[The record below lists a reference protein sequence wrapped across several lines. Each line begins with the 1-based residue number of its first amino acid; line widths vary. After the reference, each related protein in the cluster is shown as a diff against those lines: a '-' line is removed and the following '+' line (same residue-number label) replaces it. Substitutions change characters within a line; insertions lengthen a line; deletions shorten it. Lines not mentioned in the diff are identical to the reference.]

1 VHATRW
7 SGSFFTGGIDGAIV
21 HCMCRNLDRCASRG
35 VTPGLIRETPLTDV
49 VDRQTRSRMMAGI
62 RGRDTKPEMVVRSY
76 LHAAGLR
83 FRLHDRRL
91 PGRPDIVLP
100 RYRTVVLVHGCFWH
114 RHPGCR
120 FATTPS
126 SHTDFWSLKFT
137 QNVQRDA
144 AKSKALESAEWNVL
158 TIWECETRE
167 VTLLDELFWR
177 IVSGPHHSS

>member
-1 VHATRW
+1 M
-7 SGSFFTGGIDGAIV
+7 

-35 VTPGLIRETPLTDV
+35 VTPGLIWERPLTDV

-100 RYRTVVLVHGCFWH
+100 RYRAVVLVHGCFWH

-120 FATTPS
+120 YATNPS
-126 SHTDFWSLKFT
+126 SRSDFWITKFAA
-137 QNVQRDA
+137 NVDRDRRDA
-144 AKSKALESAEWNVL
+144 ASLSALGWTVI
-158 TIWECETRE
+158 TIWECETRDAE
-167 VTLLDELFWR
+167 RLDQLFWR
-177 IVSGPHHSS
+177 VVGSLADH